1 MYFNIQRFS
10 THDGDGI
17 RSILFLK
24 GCTLGCPWC
33 QNPESRSPDHS
44 ILYDQRLCMA
54 ECRLCQDKCNA
65 IQRDDPNGP
74 IAINRDCL
82 SSADIESL
90 RDICPSQ
97 ALSVCGKEETVDE
110 LCEQLLKDK
119 PFYEQSGGGVTFSG
133 GEPLL
138 QPDLVAQIAQRMHHE
153 GINTAVETCLHVPW
167 NNIETVLPHIDCW
180 LTDLKHTDSDLFLSW
195 AHGSLKR
202 IQSNFQRLAK
212 QAKRIIIRVPVVPD
226 FNDNEQALE
235 KIIDFAA
242 SLDNCDELHLLPY
255 HTLGINKYQLLDMPY
270 LCADKPLGNADLLEA
285 ARAYAK
291 SHPVQPITVK
301 IRG

>member
-24 GCTLGCPWC
+24 GCSLACPWC
-33 QNPESRSPDHS
+33 QNPESRSPDLS
-44 ILYDQRLCMA
+44 LLYDQRLCLSD
-54 ECRLCQDKCNA
+54 CNLCQDKN
-65 IQRDDPNGP
+65 DH
-74 IAINRDCL
+74 INRDDNDVLTIDRDCL
-82 SSADIESL
+82 TTNDIENL
-90 RDICPSQ
+90 RDVCPSQ
-97 ALSVCGKEETVDE
+97 ALTVCGKEETVDE

-119 PFYEQSGGGVTFSG
+119 PFYLQSEGGVTFSG

-138 QPDLVAQIAQRMHHE
+138 QPDMVSAIASRMHEE

-167 NNIETVLPHIDCW
+167 KNIEKVLPHIDCW
-180 LTDLKHTDSDLFLSW
+180 LTDLKHTDNDIFLSW

-202 IQSNFQRLAK
+202 IHSNLEKLAK
-212 QAKRIIIRVPVVPD
+212 HAKRIVIRVPVVPG
-226 FNDNEQALE
+226 FNDNEVALK

-242 SLDNCDELHLLPY
+242 GLDNCDELHLLPY

-270 LCADKPLGNADLLEA
+270 LCADKPLNKPELLETA
-285 ARAYAK
+285 CSYA
-291 SHPVQPITVK
+291 STHPVQTINVK